1 MVYGD
6 FKREIYVQ
14 AMVLGVLN
22 FQTNPCNRGPTIELP
37 NQGFRRSE
45 GWTTT
50 SISANQMIVMVSSSP
65 KRVSCCIEECSI
77 THRTQFNLRPET
89 AMAVVVLLL
98 YKCIYLI
105 VSTISSVHSP
115 NTKIYEGQKPQP
127 FFVFCSSLLTAASF
141 SNSTGVDR
149 EPSKRSTAEVNPG
162 SLFHI
167 FRSIKHVSTRD
178 FRLQTNSQSHQ
189 SHSQFSSF
197 SSPYFTIFHHRFRI
211 DLAIFRL
218 WVAH

>member
-1 MVYGD
+1 M
-6 FKREIYVQ
+6 Q
-14 AMVLGVLN
+14 HH
-22 FQTNPCNRGPTIELP
+22 TPNPIQL
-37 NQGFRRSE
+37 
-45 GWTTT
+45 T
-50 SISANQMIVMVSSSP
+50 SGNS
-65 KRVSCCIEECSI
+65 
-77 THRTQFNLRPET
+77 H
-89 AMAVVVLLL
+89 AVVVLLL

-167 FRSIKHVSTRD
+167 FRSINMYQPEISD
-178 FRLQTNSQSHQ
+178 FRPILNPINPILNSAVFLH
-189 SHSQFSSF
+189 HI
-197 SSPYFTIFHHRFRI
+197 SPYFTIDF
-211 DLAIFRL
+211 A
-218 WVAH
+218 